1 MKNAVPFA
9 LACLWAG
16 QASAIVNI
24 ENMRVGAPEPGYS
37 GHIDLAV
44 SGDSG
49 NTETTEA
56 SLGGRLQH
64 HRDQTTNF
72 AILSYEYG
80 ETNDRRNTNATFLHA
95 RHIVQ
100 YRPTRAWEAYL
111 QAEQDEFTRL
121 SFRGLAGGGLRFTLM
136 EEDDRIGLYLGA
148 GAYYTRET
156 LEQRAGLSDDGTDEY
171 GRASFYLSY
180 QHKLNP
186 QVSLM
191 STTYYQPRLDDGED
205 FRALEQA
212 SLRVKMN
219 DRLSLKLSVDIS
231 HDSRPPQAVEKTDVS
246 YFTGL
251 SYSF

>member
-1 MKNAVPFA
+1 MRKAVLFA

-16 QASAIVNI
+16 RAYAIVNI
-24 ENMRVGAPEPGYS
+24 ENMRVGAPEPGFS
-37 GHIDLAV
+37 GNIDL
-44 SGDSG
+44 SINGNSG
-49 NTETTEA
+49 NTDTA
-56 SLGGRLQH
+56 AAALGSRLQYQ
-64 HRDQTTNF
+64 RDRVTDF
-72 AILSYEYG
+72 VVFSYKYG
-80 ETNDRRNTNATFLHA
+80 EANDRRNSNATFVHA

-121 SFRGLAGGGLRFTLM
+121 SFRGLAGAGLRFTLAAAA
-136 EEDDRIGLYLGA
+136 DRLGLYFGA
-148 GAYYTRET
+148 GAYYSRET
-156 LEQRAGLSDDGTDEY
+156 LEFRSGLTDHGTDEF

-180 QHKLNP
+180 KHKLNP
-186 QVSLM
+186 QLSVM

-212 SLRVKMN
+212 GLVVKMN
-219 DRLSLKLSVDIS
+219 ARLSLKLSLDIR

-251 SYSF
+251 SYDF